1 VTRINMMKNWPTTID
16 EAAKFRE
23 ELVRKIRLTPHD
35 GSINTIAGLDV
46 AYSERSAVAAAV
58 LYDPANLD
66 FIEETVAVA
75 EVPFPYV
82 PGYLFFREGPVVM
95 EALKQLG
102 RRPDLLMVD
111 GHGTAHPKKAGYASL
126 LGAFLE
132 IPSIG
137 CAKSRLVGEYEEPAR
152 TKGAC
157 SPLIYK
163 EAPVGAVVRTRDGV
177 RPVFVSPGHL
187 ITLEEAVAVV
197 LRCAVRYRIPEP
209 IRRADALAGKTA
221 RHLCDTDIRDGVSK
235 PAG

>member
-1 VTRINMMKNWPTTID
+1 VTRINMMKTWPATIE

-23 ELVRKIRLTPHD
+23 ELVRKVHFAPHD
-35 GSINTIAGLDV
+35 GQINTFAGMDV
-46 AYSERSAVAAAV
+46 AYFEGSAVAAAV

-82 PGYLFFREGPVVM
+82 PGYLFFREGPLVM
-95 EALKQLG
+95 MALEKLG
-102 RRPDLLMVD
+102 RRPDLLLVD

-126 LGAFLE
+126 LGAYLD

-157 SPLIYK
+157 SQLTYK
-163 EAPVGAVVRTRDGV
+163 GEQVGAVVRTREGV

-187 ITLEEAVAVV
+187 ITLDEAVAVV
-197 LRCAVRYRIPEP
+197 LRCALKYRIPEP
-209 IRRADALAGKTA
+209 VRRADALARKTA
-221 RHLCDTDIRDGVSK
+221 RRLCDRDIQDKNLSE
-235 PAG
+235 